1 MNHFF
6 IQYRTQC
13 ALGAIVGL
21 AAFLMLFRLGFAD
34 IQIDDAMYSLRALG
48 YLDFVDSN
56 LQTTPVDWFDEIP
69 WWSRLSFHDAP
80 PLVFLIQYVFFK
92 FLGTSVVVA
101 RLPFALAGIGSVLL
115 VYLIGKRLY
124 GVEAGLLA
132 SFLLAV
138 STYHTWGSRVGYLE
152 PIALCFILLTI
163 LWFLKGLER
172 PTYFIWFGV
181 SAGLM
186 LLTKYTTIFLLPV
199 IFLYLLW
206 TRRDVLTSRHFI
218 TGLVIAV
225 ALFSPVLFY
234 NVMMFKTRGHFDLQL
249 ATLLHQN
256 VSEDWPRVGSSEP
269 YQLGQLRAVVQDSA
283 AYYSLPFRILLLIS
297 LVYVVGRFFWLWKKG
312 QPGQHLLLLLVLLLL
327 IVELSFIGSAP
338 RFLILLPPFYALTL
352 TVLLLDSYH
361 YLAAVNRQKTLT
373 VTLVASLLLAALAG
387 VELFFNINTNHRVR
401 PIGESGSHYAPLRW
415 TSQNL
420 FNQLEAYLIA
430 EAGLADAP
438 FPAIGGKADFKLV
451 LGEAGRNDNIFIYDP
466 NLRWFSSLW
475 YFRRWAI
482 YHQKVFGSADDIAR
496 VIGRVNWVDFF
507 KNQVG
512 AKNLYFIWGRSPA
525 VLDPGVSTADT
536 QETARQ
542 FAQLFAEQS
551 QESKN
556 ITGDDGTVAFTIYKI
571 SLNE

>member
-1 MNHFF
+1 MYNFF
-6 IQYRTQC
+6 LKHRTII
-13 ALGAIVGL
+13 LLTGIVAL
-21 AAFLMLFRLGFAD
+21 AAFLMLFRLGYAD

-48 YLDFVDSN
+48 YLDFVDSD
-56 LQTTPVDWFDEIP
+56 LQTTPVDWFGEIP

-80 PLVFLIQYVFFK
+80 PLVFIIQHFFFK
-92 FLGTSVVVA
+92 FFGTATVVA
-101 RLPFALAGIGSVLL
+101 RLPFAIAGIGSVLL
-115 VYLIGKRLY
+115 LYFIGKRLY
-124 GVEAGLLA
+124 SVEAGLLA
-132 SFLLAV
+132 SLLLAV

-152 PIALCFILLTI
+152 PIALFFILLTI

-172 PTYFIWFGV
+172 PAHFIWFGV

-206 TRRDVLTSRHFI
+206 TRRDVLVDRHFFA
-218 TGLVIAV
+218 GLVIAV
-225 ALFSPVLFY
+225 ALFSPVIFY
-234 NVMMFKTRGHFDLQL
+234 NYKLYETRGHFDLQL
-249 ATLLHQN
+249 ATLLHQD
-256 VSEDWPRVGSSEP
+256 VSEDWPRVSGSEP
-269 YQLGQLRAVVQDSA
+269 YQWSQLRAVVKDSIS
-283 AYYSLPFRILLLIS
+283 YYSMPFRILLLVS
-297 LVYVVGRFFWLWKKG
+297 LTYVIGRFFWLWKKG

-327 IVELSFIGSAP
+327 IIELSFIGSSP

-352 TVLLLDSYH
+352 TLLLLDAYRYVMSINH
-361 YLAAVNRQKTLT
+361 SAPT
-373 VTLVASLLLAALAG
+373 VTLIASGLLVVLVS
-387 VELFFNINTNHRVR
+387 VELFFNVNTNHLAR
-401 PIGESGSHYAPLRW
+401 PIGELGTHYADLRW

-420 FNQLEAYLIA
+420 FNQLQAYLMA
-430 EAGLADAP
+430 EGGLADGP
-438 FPAIGGKADFKLV
+438 IEPIRNKEDLKLV
-451 LGEAGRNDNIFIYDP
+451 LGRAGRNDNVFIYDP
-466 NLRWFSSLW
+466 NLRWFSNIW

-482 YHQKVFGSADDIAR
+482 YHQKVFGSADDLAR
-496 VIGRVNWVDFF
+496 VIGKVNWIDFF

-525 VLDPGVSTADT
+525 VFDPGVSTTST

-571 SLNE
+571 PLNE